1 MAILTLP
8 PIIRPRLG
16 AVRSLEKIEK
26 IEKIEKVNEVEVSI
40 NSQRLDTRKFLF
52 LMASAV
58 TINLLVI
65 AGINILMTQ
74 DAFTL
79 QELKSQRN
87 TALDQKDAILNLVN
101 EKNSP
106 VNLSKAA
113 IELGM
118 KPANKIGYLTYSE
131 NAVTQ

>member
-1 MAILTLP
+1 MAILALP
-8 PIIRPRLG
+8 ALTRPRL
-16 AVRSLEKIEK
+16 AVKRPAAVIDEAQTTIA
-26 IEKIEKVNEVEVSI
+26 V
-40 NSQRLDTRKFLF
+40 QRLDTRKFML

-87 TALDQKDAILNLVN
+87 TAMDEKDAILKLVN
-101 EKNSP
+101 QKNSP
-106 VNLSKAA
+106 VKLSKAA

-118 KPANKIGYLTYSE
+118 KPASKFGYRNYSDGE
-131 NAVTQ
+131 ALVTK

>member
-8 PIIRPRLG
+8 PLIRPRLG
-16 AVRSLEKIEK
+16 AVRSLEK

-87 TALDQKDAILNLVN
+87 IALDQKDAILNLVN

>member
-1 MAILTLP
+1 MAILALP
-8 PIIRPRLG
+8 PLIRPRLRP
-16 AVRSLEKIEK
+16 VRAFEKANK
-26 IEKIEKVNEVEVSI
+26 NANEVEASLS
-40 NSQRLDTRKFLF
+40 SQKIDTRKFLL

-58 TINLLVI
+58 TLNHLVI

-87 TALDQKDAILNLVN
+87 TALDKKDAILNLVN

-113 IELGM
+113 IKLGM

-131 NAVTQ
+131 KAVTQ

>member
-1 MAILTLP
+1 MAILALP
-8 PIIRPRLG
+8 PLIRPRLLTKRG
-16 AVRSLEKIEK
+16 LGGVENI
-26 IEKIEKVNEVEVSI
+26 NEFEVSVAP
-40 NSQRLDTRKFLF
+40 QKLDTRKFML

-87 TALDQKDAILNLVN
+87 AAVDQKDAILNLVN

-113 IELGM
+113 IKLGM
-118 KPANKIGYLTYSE
+118 KPASKIGYLSYLE
-131 NAVTQ
+131 VEAMVTK

>member
-1 MAILTLP
+1 MAILALP
-8 PIIRPRLG
+8 ALTKPRL
-16 AVRSLEKIEK
+16 AVKRPVAVIDEAQPTIVVQK
-26 IEKIEKVNEVEVSI
+26 
-40 NSQRLDTRKFLF
+40 LDTRKFML

-87 TALDQKDAILNLVN
+87 TAMDEKDAILNLVN
-101 EKNSP
+101 QKNSP

-118 KPANKIGYLTYSE
+118 KPADKIGYLNYLE
-131 NAVTQ
+131 MEALVTK

>member
-8 PIIRPRLG
+8 PLIRPRLG
-16 AVRSLEKIEK
+16 AVGSLEK
-26 IEKIEKVNEVEVSI
+26 IEKIEKVNEVELSI

-87 TALDQKDAILNLVN
+87 IALDQKDAILNLVN

>member
-1 MAILTLP
+1 MAILALP
-8 PIIRPRLG
+8 ALTRPRL
-16 AVRSLEKIEK
+16 AVKRPSAVTDEAQTTIT
-26 IEKIEKVNEVEVSI
+26 V
-40 NSQRLDTRKFLF
+40 QRLDTRKFML

-87 TALDQKDAILNLVN
+87 TAMDEKDAILNLVN
-101 EKNSP
+101 QKNSP

-113 IELGM
+113 IELGI
-118 KPANKIGYLTYSE
+118 KPASKIGYLNYSNME
-131 NAVTQ
+131 ALVTT

>member
-1 MAILTLP
+1 MAILALP
-8 PIIRPRLG
+8 ALTRPRLTVKRPA
-16 AVRSLEKIEK
+16 AVIDEAQTT
-26 IEKIEKVNEVEVSI
+26 VAV
-40 NSQRLDTRKFLF
+40 QRLDTRKFML

-87 TALDQKDAILNLVN
+87 TAMDEKDAILNLVN
-101 EKNSP
+101 QKNSP

-118 KPANKIGYLTYSE
+118 KPASKIGYLKYSDLE
-131 NAVTQ
+131 ALVTK

>member
-1 MAILTLP
+1 MAILALP
-8 PIIRPRLG
+8 PLIRPRFAGKRALQN
-16 AVRSLEKIEK
+16 IES
-26 IEKIEKVNEVEVSI
+26 VNEAQISI
-40 NSQRLDTRKFLF
+40 GSQKLDTRKFML

-87 TALDQKDAILNLVN
+87 TALDEKDAILNLVN

-131 NAVTQ
+131 VESVVVR

>member
-1 MAILTLP
+1 MAILALP
-8 PIIRPRLG
+8 ALTRPRL
-16 AVRSLEKIEK
+16 AVKRPAAVID
-26 IEKIEKVNEVEVSI
+26 EVQTTVAV
-40 NSQRLDTRKFLF
+40 QRLDTRKFML

-87 TALDQKDAILNLVN
+87 TAMDQKDAILNLVN
-101 EKNSP
+101 QKNSP

-118 KPANKIGYLTYSE
+118 KPASKIGYLNYSDVE
-131 NAVTQ
+131 ALVTK

>member
-1 MAILTLP
+1 MAILALP
-8 PIIRPRLG
+8 ALTRPRF
-16 AVRSLEKIEK
+16 AVKRPTAVIDEAQTTIT
-26 IEKIEKVNEVEVSI
+26 V
-40 NSQRLDTRKFLF
+40 QRLDTRKFML

-87 TALDQKDAILNLVN
+87 TALDEKDAILNLVN
-101 EKNSP
+101 SKNSP
-106 VNLSKAA
+106 VNLSNVASQM
-113 IELGM
+113 GM
-118 KPANKIGYLTYSE
+118 VPATKIGYLNYSE
-131 NAVTQ
+131 LNNLVTK

>member
-8 PIIRPRLG
+8 PLIRPRLG
-16 AVRSLEKIEK
+16 AVGSLEK
-26 IEKIEKVNEVEVSI
+26 IEKIEKVNEVELSI

-65 AGINILMTQ
+65 AGINMLMTQ

-87 TALDQKDAILNLVN
+87 IALDQKDAILNLVN

>member
-1 MAILTLP
+1 MAILALP
-8 PIIRPRLG
+8 ALTRPRL
-16 AVRSLEKIEK
+16 AVKRPAAVIDEAQTTIA
-26 IEKIEKVNEVEVSI
+26 V
-40 NSQRLDTRKFLF
+40 QRLDTRKFML

-65 AGINILMTQ
+65 AGVNILMTQ

-87 TALDQKDAILNLVN
+87 TAMDEKDAILNLVN
-101 EKNSP
+101 QKNSP

-118 KPANKIGYLTYSE
+118 KPASKIGYLNYSDVE
-131 NAVTQ
+131 ALVTK

>member
-1 MAILTLP
+1 MAILALP
-8 PIIRPRLG
+8 ALTRPRL
-16 AVRSLEKIEK
+16 AVKRPAAVIDEAQTT
-26 IEKIEKVNEVEVSI
+26 VAV
-40 NSQRLDTRKFLF
+40 QRLDTRKFML

-87 TALDQKDAILNLVN
+87 TAMDEKDAILNLVN
-101 EKNSP
+101 QKNSP

-118 KPANKIGYLTYSE
+118 KPASKIGYLNYSDVE
-131 NAVTQ
+131 ALLTK

>member
-1 MAILTLP
+1 MAILALP
-8 PIIRPRLG
+8 ALTKPRL
-16 AVRSLEKIEK
+16 AVKRPAAVIDEAQTT
-26 IEKIEKVNEVEVSI
+26 VAV
-40 NSQRLDTRKFLF
+40 QRLDTRKFML

-87 TALDQKDAILNLVN
+87 TAMDQKDAILNLVN
-101 EKNSP
+101 QKNSP
-106 VNLSKAA
+106 VNLSKVA

-118 KPANKIGYLTYSE
+118 KPASKIGYLNYSDVE
-131 NAVTQ
+131 ALVTK

>member
-1 MAILTLP
+1 MAVIDEAQPT
-8 PIIRPRLG
+8 I
-16 AVRSLEKIEK
+16 VVQK
-26 IEKIEKVNEVEVSI
+26 
-40 NSQRLDTRKFLF
+40 LDTRKFML

-87 TALDQKDAILNLVN
+87 TAMDEKDAILNLVN

-118 KPANKIGYLTYSE
+118 KPADKIGYLNYLE
-131 NAVTQ
+131 MEALVTK

>member
-1 MAILTLP
+1 MAILALP
-8 PIIRPRLG
+8 ALTRPRL
-16 AVRSLEKIEK
+16 AVKRPVAVIDEAQPTIVVQK
-26 IEKIEKVNEVEVSI
+26 
-40 NSQRLDTRKFLF
+40 LDTRKFML

-87 TALDQKDAILNLVN
+87 TAMDEKDAILNLVN

-118 KPANKIGYLTYSE
+118 KPADKIGYLNYLE
-131 NAVTQ
+131 MEALVTK

>member
-1 MAILTLP
+1 MAILALP
-8 PIIRPRLG
+8 ALTRPRL
-16 AVRSLEKIEK
+16 AVKRPAAVIDEAQTT
-26 IEKIEKVNEVEVSI
+26 VAV
-40 NSQRLDTRKFLF
+40 QRLDTRKFML

-87 TALDQKDAILNLVN
+87 TAMDQKDAILNLVN
-101 EKNSP
+101 QKNSP
-106 VNLSKAA
+106 VNLSKVA

-118 KPANKIGYLTYSE
+118 KPASKIGYLNYSDVE
-131 NAVTQ
+131 ALVTK

>member
-1 MAILTLP
+1 MAILALP
-8 PIIRPRLG
+8 PLIRPRFAGKRAL
-16 AVRSLEKIEK
+16 K
-26 IEKIEKVNEVEVSI
+26 KVEGIDEVQISI
-40 NSQRLDTRKFLF
+40 GSQKLDTRKFML

-87 TALDQKDAILNLVN
+87 TALDEKDAILNLVN

-131 NAVTQ
+131 AESVVVR

>member
-1 MAILTLP
+1 MASLTLP
-8 PIIRPRLG
+8 PLIRPRLRP
-16 AVRSLEKIEK
+16 VRALD
-26 IEKIEKVNEVEVSI
+26 KVREVEVATS
-40 NSQRLDTRKFLF
+40 SQKLDTRKFLL

-58 TINLLVI
+58 TLNLLVI

-87 TALDQKDAILNLVN
+87 TALDKKDAILNLVN

-118 KPANKIGYLTYSE
+118 KPANKISYLTYSE
-131 NAVTQ
+131 RAVTQ

>member
-1 MAILTLP
+1 MAILALP
-8 PIIRPRLG
+8 ALTRPRL
-16 AVRSLEKIEK
+16 AVKRPVAVID
-26 IEKIEKVNEVEVSI
+26 EVQTTITV
-40 NSQRLDTRKFLF
+40 QRLDTRKFML

-87 TALDQKDAILNLVN
+87 TAMDEKDAILNLVN
-101 EKNSP
+101 QKNSP

-118 KPANKIGYLTYSE
+118 KPADKIGYLNYSNME
-131 NAVTQ
+131 ALVTK

>member
-1 MAILTLP
+1 MAILALP
-8 PIIRPRLG
+8 PLIRPRFAGKRALQN
-16 AVRSLEKIEK
+16 IES
-26 IEKIEKVNEVEVSI
+26 VNEVQI
-40 NSQRLDTRKFLF
+40 LTGSQKLDTRKFML

-87 TALDQKDAILNLVN
+87 TALDEKDAILNLVN

-131 NAVTQ
+131 AGSVVTQ

>member
-1 MAILTLP
+1 MAILALP
-8 PIIRPRLG
+8 ALTRPRL
-16 AVRSLEKIEK
+16 AVKRPAAVIDEAQTT
-26 IEKIEKVNEVEVSI
+26 VAV
-40 NSQRLDTRKFLF
+40 QRLDTRKFML

-87 TALDQKDAILNLVN
+87 TAMDEKDAILNLVN
-101 EKNSP
+101 QKNSP

-118 KPANKIGYLTYSE
+118 KPASKIGYLNYSNME
-131 NAVTQ
+131 VLVTK

>member
-1 MAILTLP
+1 MAILALP
-8 PIIRPRLG
+8 ALTRPRL
-16 AVRSLEKIEK
+16 AVKRPATVIDEAQTT
-26 IEKIEKVNEVEVSI
+26 VAV
-40 NSQRLDTRKFLF
+40 QRLDTRKFML

-65 AGINILMTQ
+65 AGVNILMTQ

-87 TALDQKDAILNLVN
+87 TAMDEKDAILNLVN
-101 EKNSP
+101 QKNSP

-118 KPANKIGYLTYSE
+118 KPASKIGYLNYSDVE
-131 NAVTQ
+131 ALVTK

>member
-1 MAILTLP
+1 MAILALP
-8 PIIRPRLG
+8 PLIRPRLRP
-16 AVRSLEKIEK
+16 VRALDKTRET
-26 IEKIEKVNEVEVSI
+26 EVFTS
-40 NSQRLDTRKFLF
+40 SQKLDTRKFLL

-58 TINLLVI
+58 TLNLLVI

-87 TALDQKDAILNLVN
+87 TAVDQKDAILNLVN

-106 VNLSKAA
+106 VNLAKAA

-131 NAVTQ
+131 KVVTQ